1 MWMAA
6 VAGALVL
13 IVGLFAYHRY
23 SLQQTEKNYPPDGEF
38 VTVEGV
44 KLHYISKGEGKTVVF
59 LHGGILTGN
68 DFRDAIDL
76 AAEQGYRAIAFDRP
90 GYGYSERP
98 KNKRVTP
105 RDQVRLIHGALR
117 QLGVQKPVLVGH
129 SWSGTMTLAYALDYP
144 DEVSGV
150 VLLAGAM
157 YKEGYPAERGDLIS
171 QLVTTPVIGDLFLHT
186 VIRSPLGAALTKLTL
201 THTFAPEPI
210 PEGYREATLAF
221 WLRPGQFKANR
232 EDVLAFVP
240 AAKEASKRYREIRIP
255 LIIMV
260 GENDPFGTKEQ
271 AHRLKREVPHAKLKV
286 IPGVGH
292 MIPQNHPELV
302 MRALGALSE

>member
-23 SLQQTEKNYPPDGEF
+23 SLQQTEKKYPPDGEF

-117 QLGVQKPVLVGH
+117 QLGCPKTGPGRSFLERNDD
-129 SWSGTMTLAYALDYP
+129 A
-144 DEVSGV
+144 GV
-150 VLLAGAM
+150 C
-157 YKEGYPAERGDLIS
+157 P
-171 QLVTTPVIGDLFLHT
+171 
-186 VIRSPLGAALTKLTL
+186 
-201 THTFAPEPI
+201 
-210 PEGYREATLAF
+210 
-221 WLRPGQFKANR
+221 
-232 EDVLAFVP
+232 
-240 AAKEASKRYREIRIP
+240 
-255 LIIMV
+255 
-260 GENDPFGTKEQ
+260 
-271 AHRLKREVPHAKLKV
+271 
-286 IPGVGH
+286 
-292 MIPQNHPELV
+292 
-302 MRALGALSE
+302 